1 MNENIPQP
9 KSSQSKSL
17 WLIGTAWAG
26 VILIIVW
33 VLVSY
38 FVIKPQKISL
48 LDLVIWGMLMLI
60 NLGLFIVG
68 FITSWFDFFKNRKTA
83 DLVLKRKL
91 FRRLLW
97 SLPGLLMV
105 LLLIFLLGF
114 LIFSVMQSIFSVR

>member
-1 MNENIPQP
+1 MNENIPQS